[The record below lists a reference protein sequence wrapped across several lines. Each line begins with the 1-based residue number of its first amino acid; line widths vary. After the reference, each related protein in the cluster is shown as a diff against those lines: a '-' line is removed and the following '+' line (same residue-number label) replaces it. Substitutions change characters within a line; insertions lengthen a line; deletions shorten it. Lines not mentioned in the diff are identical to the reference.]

1 MTQML
6 AFAKQQICSNIKTI
20 RRNGTGKRPRTSAMR
35 LLKTTGPASLL
46 AR

>member
-20 RRNGTGKRPRTSAMR
+20 YRY
-35 LLKTTGPASLL
+35 GPANVCPQTPCVC
-46 AR
+46 